1 MNRKSEQI
9 LKVDTAGRVWTP
21 REQRE
26 AALDEFERRGMPA
39 SKFAERIGVK
49 YSTFA
54 SWAHQRRKQHGCAG
68 AVRERRGEPAAL
80 KWVVAVPGDTSPSPA
95 ARALV
100 VHLPGGVRMEI
111 ADGAQAVI
119 AAGLLRALG
128 AGGAGCAE
136 FHRRAAGVPGGGAGG
151 KCAGGRAA
159 RRCADGDQAA
169 AGKGRCT
176 HPADLRCA
184 EREAGSG
191 ATAADVARVQAQ
203 RQPPELKAAS

>member
-26 AALDEFERRGMPA
+26 AALDEFERSGMPA

-54 SWAHQRRKQHGCAG
+54 TWAHQRRKERGCG
-68 AVRERRGEPAAL
+68 DAVQGRRGEPAAL
-80 KWVVAVPGDTSPSPA
+80 KWVEAVPEEAGASPA

-100 VHLPGGVRMEI
+100 VHLPGGARMEI

-119 AAGLLRALG
+119 AAELLRTLG
-128 AGGAGCAE
+128 TGGTGC
-136 FHRRAAGVPGGGAGG
+136 
-151 KCAGGRAA
+151 
-159 RRCADGDQAA
+159 
-169 AGKGRCT
+169 
-176 HPADLRCA
+176 
-184 EREAGSG
+184 
-191 ATAADVARVQAQ
+191 
-203 RQPPELKAAS
+203 

>member
-26 AALDEFERRGMPA
+26 AALDEFERSGMPA

-54 SWAHQRRKQHGCAG
+54 TWAHQRRKERDCGD
-68 AVRERRGEPAAL
+68 AVQGRRGEPAAL
-80 KWVVAVPGDTSPSPA
+80 KWVEAVPEEAGASPA

-100 VHLPGGVRMEI
+100 VHLPGGARMEI
-111 ADGAQAVI
+111 ADGPQVAI

-128 AGGAGCAE
+128 TGGTGC
-136 FHRRAAGVPGGGAGG
+136 
-151 KCAGGRAA
+151 
-159 RRCADGDQAA
+159 
-169 AGKGRCT
+169 
-176 HPADLRCA
+176 
-184 EREAGSG
+184 
-191 ATAADVARVQAQ
+191 
-203 RQPPELKAAS
+203 